1 MLLFAEG
8 RPRFGRGPVVGMRIA
23 WEVWG
28 SARRF
33 EGIMLGGGA
42 MSEDGTGLGG
52 GAMKVVE
59 DVLCAEFK
67 AGNEGGGRCSSSSS
81 PSPSPSP
88 SSSELSC
95 EASIKVGMAAPSW
108 ALLGATLGVV
118 SGDCEDSACC
128 SSAGAVGAGASN
140 FEPVESRM
148 GFHVDGEWRYI
159 RTDKEMARSVTAM
172 SISWR
177 CREQKK
183 RKPREAR
190 QGEKIMILTARQTNH
205 IGSDATPYS
214 SAQPQGYTTSR
225 LPIHPQTPKLITC
238 VHLI

>member
-1 MLLFAEG
+1 MLPFAEG

-33 EGIMLGGGA
+33 EGMILGGGA

-59 DVLCAEFK
+59 GDVLCAEFK
-67 AGNEGGGRCSSSSS
+67 AGNEGGGRSSSSS
-81 PSPSPSP
+81 

-118 SGDCEDSACC
+118 SGVCEDSACC

-172 SISWR
+172 SISRR

-183 RKPREAR
+183 RKLRVTNVR
-190 QGEKIMILTARQTNH
+190 QGGKMMILTARQTNH
-205 IGSDATPYS
+205 IGSDATPYPLHNPRDT
-214 SAQPQGYTTSR
+214 QPLGCRFT
-225 LPIHPQTPKLITC
+225 HKPQN
-238 VHLI
+238 